1 MTKEGETNMQKV
13 AVIGG
18 GASGL
23 MAAIYAKTNRN
34 EVVILERN
42 NICAKKL
49 LMTGN
54 GRCNYWNQNQSLEKY
69 HSMSKSILKQILTQ
83 DYQMEV
89 LQFFEKIGIVP
100 KIRDGYYY
108 PYSNQATSIKEAL
121 LSEVKSRG
129 IGIITNCMVEGIRK
143 EKDQFQ
149 LTTSCGDMYFTQVIV
164 ATGSCACP
172 KTGSDGNGY
181 QIATSFGHSIVPVL
195 PSLVPLKIDA
205 SFLKDWSGVRSDVE
219 LTLYDNH
226 QLVKKERGEIQLTDY
241 GISGICV
248 FNFSGI
254 VARGLQN
261 RHIMQIA
268 INFVP
273 FLNAER
279 VEDVLSFLLQRA
291 LYLGNRPIDQML
303 EGFLNYK
310 LIYVILKQI
319 SIKKENTWNT
329 LTKEQQRKIANCL
342 FAFQVDIIDTKSFD
356 HAQVCSGGMSLL
368 EIDPLTMESVN
379 VDGLYFTGELL
390 DVDGDCGGYNLSF
403 AWISGMLAGKGVL
416 KYDPNSTN

>member
-1 MTKEGETNMQKV
+1 MQKV

-69 HSMSKSILKQILTQ
+69 HSKSKLILKQILTQ
-83 DYQMEV
+83 DYQIEV

-181 QIATSFGHSIVPVL
+181 QIATSFG
-195 PSLVPLKIDA
+195 
-205 SFLKDWSGVRSDVE
+205 VE

-291 LYLGNRPIDQML
+291 RYLGNRPIDQML

-342 FAFQVDIIDTKSFD
+342 FAFPVDIIDTKSFD